1 MKYFVPTLLVFFFF
15 FFFHNL
21 LHKRIL
27 INLMKSNLF
36 FSFVDIELLVY
47 RSISWQIEGP
57 DFTLIY
63 SSSKSFIGLAFNL

>member
-1 MKYFVPTLLVFFFF
+1 
-15 FFFHNL
+15 
-21 LHKRIL
+21 
-27 INLMKSNLF
+27 MKSNLF